1 MNRKEWNQ
9 RHRVRRTMLGT
20 KWRFLDASESLGL
33 RVCEY
38 DTQRQAQ
45 AARARE
51 FREHQKLEA
60 AVGNHADRNDRQRQ
74 IEALRSGYQTNLH
87 CERTALESH
96 DREGR
101 DSCLQTAMFH
111 RAQARAKLIRLR
123 SLEEQEGKAK

>member
-1 MNRKEWNQ
+1 
-9 RHRVRRTMLGT
+9 MLGT
-20 KWRFLDASESLGL
+20 KWRYLDVSESLGL

-51 FREHQKLEA
+51 FREHQKLESEEA
-60 AVGNHADRNDRQRQ
+60 AVGNTADRNDRQRQ

-123 SLEEQEGKAK
+123 SLEEQEGEAK